1 VDLTGMAPKYT
12 DGKISSLAGLHDS
25 PDRFQVSVPIQPGN
39 SGGPLVDMAGDVVGV
54 VVASLSDLVGPSVSG
69 ALPQNVN
76 YAVTGSR
83 LAALARVVP
92 ELRGKLKTP
101 GSNPVQNPRDAAKR
115 VEDAS
120 ALVIA
125 Y

>member
-1 VDLTGMAPKYT
+1 MD
-12 DGKISSLAGLHDS
+12 LAGE
-25 PDRFQVSVPIQPGN
+25 
-39 SGGPLVDMAGDVVGV
+39 VVGV
-54 VVASLSDLVGPSVSG
+54 VVASLSDLAALSVSG

-76 YAVTGSR
+76 DAVKSSR

-101 GSNPVQNPRDAAKR
+101 GSYPAQNPREAVKR

-120 ALVIA
+120 GMVIA